1 MASRRLIVGITG
13 ASGVIYGVRF
23 LERLRQRGDT
33 EIHLVMT
40 DAAKVTLAH
49 EVGTTPQSLAGAAT
63 VLHSVENMAASI
75 ASGSFRTAGMVVIP
89 CSMKTLSAVAH
100 CQGDNLLVRAADV
113 CLKERRPLILVPR
126 ETPLHLG
133 HLRAMAAAAEIGA
146 LIVPPMPGFYFRPKT
161 IDDLI
166 DHTIGKIFD
175 LLGFDH
181 QLFERWGE
189 GRVARRPQGGD

>member
-49 EVGTTPQSLAGAAT
+49 EVGATPQSLAGAAT

-113 CLKERRPLILVPR
+113 CLKERRPLVLVPR

-189 GRVARRPQGGD
+189 GRAAHRPQGGD